1 MRSKSVWFAAVGILL
16 SVISTAFHNVNVVA
30 QTAAAV
36 CPGAPAARLIV
47 GAVAL
52 VAPGSANNIREA
64 AATSAKVVI
73 QAQPGDNLLVIGG
86 PTCAEGYLWWNVAL
100 TSGEIGWTVEGSSKG
115 YFLNPTSTHYQ
126 TFNAASGSTSID
138 VAYQPISFTYNNF
151 AGNSVL
157 AETVNAVKAA
167 PNTPDSDDPQHLLF
181 AFGTWNDETQF
192 YKRPQILIYNV
203 KDIRAVAATNPT
215 GYAQAIDDL
224 TQLLSKKPDLA
235 SVKEIPVF
243 PGQNAGQVF
252 HAQSQYVKFKGGTSI
267 RFVTQYAQDAGP
279 ISNDRLTY
287 MFVGLTDDGASY
299 VFARI
304 PVTDSALEGNDKA
317 IPQDYT
323 ASDYGAQYTAYV
335 KASVQKIDQSKATD
349 FTPSL
354 TDLDALF
361 ASLKTQ

>member
-100 TSGEIGWTVEGSSKG
+100 TSGEIGWTVKGSSKG

-252 HAQSQYVKFKGGTSI
+252 HAQSQYVKFKGGTGI